1 VVNGLSYGDPLSSK
15 ADLYLDDVY
24 HLKTKAQPTKL
35 TLQTAASGRRHRV
48 APHSAIG
55 AAVHLDRQITL
66 ISDAGHTFD
75 SLIFIEVELGEIK
88 QVYLSAFAMLQP
100 DTDHRLI
107 GIDRHVDPAKLVE
120 LDDPIFYPGTQITL
134 TDGSLCAVKDLT
146 PGQKILTHDFAEQ
159 KVSYVEI
166 KTQRAKGKN
175 RPIRISKSHFDTD
188 QDLIISAEH
197 RILCPQINGS
207 YGGRF
212 LKAKDLCNGTK
223 IDWVAAGFVDCVQIR
238 FAAEHVIFANGIAVQ
253 SHMGGADL
261 ESKTSDKLPRAVQS
275 ASHHAK
281 LSLRA
286 LFLPSGLPHK
296 NVDESLSTKR
306 AHTFNVMQDFL
317 PSASSQPIRGSC

>member
-1 VVNGLSYGDPLSSK
+1 MVNGLSYGDPLSSK

-253 SHMGGADL
+253 SHMGW
-261 ESKTSDKLPRAVQS
+261 R
-275 ASHHAK
+275 
-281 LSLRA
+281 R
-286 LFLPSGLPHK
+286 SGK
-296 NVDESLSTKR
+296 QN
-306 AHTFNVMQDFL
+306 
-317 PSASSQPIRGSC
+317 IR

>member
-1 VVNGLSYGDPLSSK
+1 MARAQDFTIYTGTQFSVVHGLNYGDPLSSK

-24 HLKTKAQPTKL
+24 RLKTKAQPTRL
-35 TLQTAASGRRHRV
+35 TVQTAATGRRHRV

-55 AAVHLDRQITL
+55 AIGAAVHLDCQITL

-75 SLIFIEVELGEIK
+75 ALIFVEVELGEIK

-100 DTDHRLI
+100 DTDYRLI

-120 LDDPIFYPGTQITL
+120 LHDPVFILARKLTL
-134 TDGSLCAVKDLT
+134 TAGSLCAVEDLT

-159 KVSYVEI
+159 KVSCVEI
-166 KTQRAKGKN
+166 KTQRAQGKN
-175 RPIRISKSHFDTD
+175 RPIRISKSHFGTD

-197 RILCPQINGS
+197 RILCPQTNGS

-223 IDWVAAGFVDCVQIR
+223 IDSVAAGFVDCVQIR
-238 FAAEHVIFANGIAVQ
+238 FATEHVIFANGIAVQ

-261 ESKTSDKLPRAVQS
+261 ESETSAEIAAGCTISISPRKIQSPRAV
-275 ASHHAK
+275 
-281 LSLRA
+281 
-286 LFLPSGLPHK
+286 
-296 NVDESLSTKR
+296 STQWT
-306 AHTFNVMQDFL
+306 A
-317 PSASSQPIRGSC
+317 A